1 MNKTLNDQQRK
12 LVEDNHNLIYY
23 FLKGK
28 NLSLDA
34 VEDWYGLCAIGLCK
48 AALIYDSTKGTQFTT
63 LAWVCMQN
71 SCHKDRLKAY
81 QKSLQDVTNI
91 VDMNAFNEVCPD
103 LSYDPYIDKEFKIF
117 VEEILTHYQETTR
130 QMIRLKLYNDITF
143 EEIGRRCNCTKQ
155 NAQIKWKS
163 FCKRV
168 KKELNL

>member
-1 MNKTLNDQQRK
+1 MTKEQEQ
-12 LVEDNHNLIYY
+12 LVIDNHKLIYDY
-23 FLKGK
+23 MWKHK
-28 NLSLDA
+28 MYEDA

-63 LAWVCMQN
+63 LAWVCMHN
-71 SCHKDRLKAY
+71 SCRKDRLKAY

-130 QMIRLKLYNDITF
+130 QMIRLRLYDNLTF
-143 EEIGRRCNCTKQ
+143 EQIGKICNCTKQ
-155 NAQIKWKS
+155 NVQLKWKS

>member
-1 MNKTLNDQQRK
+1 MTKEQER
-12 LVEDNHNLIYY
+12 LVIDNHKLIYDY
-23 FLKGK
+23 MWKH
-28 NLSLDA
+28 NMYDNA

-71 SCHKDRLKAY
+71 SCRNDRLKAY
-81 QKSLQDVTNI
+81 QKSLHDITNI
-91 VDMNAFNEVCPD
+91 VDMNTFAQLCPD

-168 KKELNL
+168 KKELSL